1 MVKIKAVIEGKKAG
15 LEEKL
20 QTARALLDMA
30 GAENDYLVNPD
41 YNTRRRELENVANA
55 ITEDVLEYWT
65 TNKHLRTFI
74 DIQQKTVQIA
84 ANNQNT
90 VVDEL
95 HVRMYDN
102 EHMLSLPF
110 GERSSGFQWFFSFLV
125 AFSEYEKSKGDV
137 VILLDEPGLGLHARA
152 QADFLRF
159 IDERLSK
166 RQVIYSTHSP
176 FMVQPK
182 RLDRV
187 RLVEDKGKKR
197 GSVVSSDVL
206 TTDADTLFPLQGA
219 LGYDIAQNLLVTQHN
234 LIVEGPSDFIYLTQF
249 SGRFEETRK
258 LSLDSRI
265 TIIPVGGADLIP
277 TFVALLGNHLDVS
290 VLVDSKRG
298 GNQRLNSLAQEGIL
312 KNTRVVYVGE
322 IIGIQVA
329 DIEDLFE
336 PHDYLALYNKAFGK
350 SLTIAAL
357 QGNDPIVNRIAR
369 AEGVQRFNHNKPAEQ
384 LMRDATLLDG
394 MSVTTLDNFAKL
406 IQRINSTFPP
416 P

>member
-1 MVKIKAVIEGKKAG
+1 
-15 LEEKL
+15 
-20 QTARALLDMA
+20 
-30 GAENDYLVNPD
+30 
-41 YNTRRRELENVANA
+41 
-55 ITEDVLEYWT
+55 
-65 TNKHLRTFI
+65 
-74 DIQQKTVQIA
+74 
-84 ANNQNT
+84 
-90 VVDEL
+90 
-95 HVRMYDN
+95 
-102 EHMLSLPF
+102 
-110 GERSSGFQWFFSFLV
+110 
-125 AFSEYEKSKGDV
+125 
-137 VILLDEPGLGLHARA
+137 
-152 QADFLRF
+152 
-159 IDERLSK
+159 
-166 RQVIYSTHSP
+166 
-176 FMVQPK
+176 MVQPK

-187 RLVEDKGKKR
+187 RLVEDKGKKL

-249 SGRFEETRK
+249 SGRLEETRK
-258 LSLDSRI
+258 LLLDSRI

-298 GNQRLNSLAQEGIL
+298 GNQRVNSLAQEGIL

-322 IIGIQVA
+322 IIGSQVA

-336 PHDYLALYNKAFGK
+336 PQDYLSLYNKAFGK
-350 SLTIAAL
+350 SLTMAAL
-357 QGNDPIVNRIAR
+357 QGSDPIVNRIAR

-384 LMRDATLLDG
+384 LMRDAALLDG
-394 MSVTTLDNFAKL
+394 MSVITLDNFAKL